1 MKLTNKLPRTLS
13 LVAAILLL
21 LTLVGSFIS
30 NAANWINMIRSG
42 VGGTLIV
49 SIITFLLGSV
59 GTVLCIVVLFMGKK
73 NSIAGVLLI
82 LGALITVGIRTLA
95 GIASTVSNIAMRHML
110 GDMFGALV
118 ASNVINVIGG
128 LVTAGFYVLLAIECF
143 NPGKFSASKAKVI
156 LFIFPILLAVLS
168 IIGSIVLQLPN
179 LNAGIAAFAVTAV
192 SALLGQLISH
202 VPVLL
207 MGISFATP
215 VYEQDPYAGYPAPP
229 YTNV

>member
-95 GIASTVSNIAMRHML
+95 CITSTVSNIAIRHML
-110 GDMFGALV
+110 GDTFGALV

-143 NPGKFSASKAKVI
+143 APGKFSTSKAKVI
-156 LFIFPILLAVLS
+156 LFILPILLAVLS
-168 IIGSIVLQLPN
+168 IIGSIVLQLPI
-179 LNAGIAAFAVTAV
+179 LDAGIAAFAVTAV
-192 SALLGQLISH
+192 SALQLISL

-207 MGISFATP
+207 MGIAFATP

>member
-21 LTLVGSFIS
+21 LTLVGGFIS

-49 SIITFLLGSV
+49 SIITSLLGSV

-82 LGALITVGIRTLA
+82 LGALITVGLRINGGLSATISYFSVKDA
-95 GIASTVSNIAMRHML
+95 L

-118 ASNVINVIGG
+118 GSNVINVIGG

-156 LFIFPILLAVLS
+156 LFILPILLAVLS

-207 MGISFATP
+207 MGIAFATP
-215 VYEQDPYAGYPAPP
+215 VYEQDPYASYPAPP